1 MRPAARIVWSHQA
14 IDDLAA
20 IRAFISRDDPTA
32 AQRVALHIVETI
44 ETTLAGNPHIG
55 RPGRVPGTRE
65 LVVSKTPFVVPYRVK
80 DKTIHVLRIYH
91 GARRWPEVL

>member
-1 MRPAARIVWSHQA
+1 VKIVWSHPA

-20 IRAFISRDDPTA
+20 IRAFISRDDPKA

-44 ETTLAGNPHIG
+44 ETTLAGSPHIG
-55 RPGRVPGTRE
+55 RLGRVPGTRE

-80 DKTIHVLRIYH
+80 DETIHVLRIYH
-91 GARRWPEVL
+91 GARRWPKML